1 MTALWTIGTG
11 SRVLG
16 EGRVKFTVATLT
28 IACVLLT
35 LPGSARAKGGGH
47 SGGGHHAGH
56 SSGGHAAGGHT
67 SSSSHAA
74 GVDSSASAPH
84 RTSPSTAPRP
94 RHRPGVG
101 QPLTGTAVRRPPVA
115 VTPPVGG
122 GLAPLPSFPLFGL
135 SGGFGFSSFAG
146 WPIVGTDPWLA
157 AGPTGGLRLLID
169 PESAEVIIDG
179 YYAGVADDF
188 KGRAHPL
195 ELAAGSHHV
204 ELLAPGCEPLAF
216 DLMIQA
222 HHTIRFA
229 ATLLPS
235 AP

>member
-1 MTALWTIGTG
+1 
-11 SRVLG
+11 
-16 EGRVKFTVATLT
+16 VKFTVATLT

-47 SGGGHHAGH
+47 GGGGHSSGGHHAGH

-74 GVDSSASAPH
+74 GADSASAPH
-84 RTSPSTAPRP
+84 RTSSSTAPRP
-94 RHRPGVG
+94 CHRPGVG

-146 WPIVGTDPWLA
+146 WPIVGTDSWLA

-195 ELAAGSHHV
+195 ALVAGSHHV

>member
-1 MTALWTIGTG
+1 
-11 SRVLG
+11 
-16 EGRVKFTVATLT
+16 VKFTVATLT

-47 SGGGHHAGH
+47 GGGGHSSGGHHAGH
-56 SSGGHAAGGHT
+56 SSGGHAAGEHT

-74 GVDSSASAPH
+74 GADSASAPH
-84 RTSPSTAPRP
+84 RTSSRTAPRP
-94 RHRPGVG
+94 CHRPGVG

-146 WPIVGTDPWLA
+146 WPIVGTESWLA
-157 AGPTGGLRLLID
+157 ADPTGGLRLLID
-169 PESAEVIIDG
+169 PESSEVIIDG

-188 KGRAHPL
+188 SGRAHPL
-195 ELAAGSHHV
+195 ELAPGSHHV
-204 ELLAPGCEPLAF
+204 ELLAAGYEPLAF

-229 ATLLPS
+229 ATLRPL

>member
-1 MTALWTIGTG
+1 
-11 SRVLG
+11 
-16 EGRVKFTVATLT
+16 VKFTVATLT

-35 LPGSARAKGGGH
+35 LPRSALAKGGHGGGH
-47 SGGGHHAGH
+47 SGGGHNAGR
-56 SSGGHAAGGHT
+56 SSGGHHGAGGHP
-67 SSSSHAA
+67 SSSSHTA
-74 GVDSSASAPH
+74 GARSASAPH
-84 RTSPSTAPRP
+84 RTSPSAAPKP

-101 QPLTGTAVRRPPVA
+101 QPLTGTVPRPPVP
-115 VTPPVGG
+115 VTPVSG

-146 WPIVGTDPWLA
+146 WPIVGTDSWLA
-157 AGPTGGLRLLID
+157 ARPTGGLRLLID

-188 KGRAHPL
+188 TERAHPL
-195 ELAAGSHHV
+195 EVVPGPHHV
-204 ELLAPGCEPLAF
+204 ELLAPGYEPLAF

-229 ATLLPS
+229 ATLRPV